1 MPNPARITR
10 KAALMAAFVIVTSSC
25 GDENP
30 SAGAPTDTTEASS
43 SDVSTDDT
51 MPEPSGPLCS
61 SVPTTGD
68 GSFEGMADDPA
79 AVAASNNPTLS
90 NLAAAVEEAG
100 LIDTLNGTGPFT
112 IFAPVDEAFAAVPKA
127 DLDALLA
134 DQDALKDVL
143 TFHVVAGERLSSD
156 ELLERDSVETVQ
168 GTTLSLVDEAGKL
181 RVNGQATVGCADV
194 HTANATVHIIDAVL
208 MPTDG

>member
-1 MPNPARITR
+1 MPNRVDTR
-10 KAALMAAFVIVTSSC
+10 RAAVLVASIVLVGAAC
-25 GDENP
+25 GDGGDG
-30 SAGAPTDTTEASS
+30 AGGAPERPIAPAESS
-43 SDVSTDDT
+43 GDWAAY
-51 MPEPSGPLCS
+51 PSGPLCS
-61 SVPTTGD
+61 AVPTTGD

-79 AVAASNNPTLS
+79 AVAAANNPVLS
-90 NLAAAVEEAG
+90 VLAAAVEQAG
-100 LIDTLNGTGPFT
+100 LVDTLNGTGPFT
-112 IFAPVDEAFAAVPKA
+112 IFAPVDDAFAAVPKA

-143 TFHVVAGERLSSD
+143 IFHVVAGERLSSD
-156 ELLERDSVETVQ
+156 ELLERDSVKTVQ
-168 GTTLSLVDEAGKL
+168 GTTLSLVDEAGTL